1 MSKENNKAGQ
11 DNVFKV
17 LRNRKVVSD
26 KLNKANALKAWQ
38 DGSLVNNDVLKKM
51 SKQGIAFQPMKD
63 TEKNINILILCVHAG
78 KLHSNSVNRGIYA
91 MNWRR

>member
-1 MSKENNKAGQ
+1 MSKTNNKAGQ

-51 SKQGIAFQPMKD
+51 SLEELSK
-63 TEKNINILILCVHAG
+63 INDMLTKAG
-78 KLHSNSVNRGIYA
+78 Y
-91 MNWRR
+91 

>member
-26 KLNKANALKAWQ
+26 KLNKASALKAWQ

-51 SKQGIAFQPMKD
+51 SLAELSK
-63 TEKNINILILCVHAG
+63 INDMLTKAG
-78 KLHSNSVNRGIYA
+78 Y
-91 MNWRR
+91 

>member
-26 KLNKANALKAWQ
+26 KINKANALKAWQ

-51 SKQGIAFQPMKD
+51 SLAELSK
-63 TEKNINILILCVHAG
+63 INDMLTKAG
-78 KLHSNSVNRGIYA
+78 Y
-91 MNWRR
+91 